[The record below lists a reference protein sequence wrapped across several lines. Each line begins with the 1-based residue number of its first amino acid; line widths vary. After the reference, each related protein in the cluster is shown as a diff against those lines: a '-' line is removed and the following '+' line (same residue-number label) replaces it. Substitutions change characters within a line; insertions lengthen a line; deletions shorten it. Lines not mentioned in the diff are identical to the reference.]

1 MKIVGISLVDRTAV
15 RETGVHRATVVL
27 RTETG
32 GLSLR
37 ASAELA
43 GDPDTRD
50 IDRALVDD
58 ALRQVRQLPEYRAG
72 TRDITIAGDAL
83 PDSSRQA

>member
-1 MKIVGISLVDRTAV
+1 ML
-15 RETGVHRATVVL
+15 RATVVL

-32 GLSLR
+32 NLSLR

-43 GDPDTRD
+43 GDPETRD
-50 IDRALVDD
+50 VDCALVDD

-72 TRDITIAGDAL
+72 ARDITIAEGAM
-83 PDSSRQA
+83 PGTSRQA